1 MLLTPVAIDPAGLSQ
16 LIGLAYEAPLQPSGW
31 REFANAVAEFLQ
43 TSLAMIHHMDFVEQT
58 RAVHVAGGIDE
69 SFSQAFTPRWSDDGD
84 DIYLRVMRDLPAG
97 TVRLSHEIVAPEV
110 ARQSEIYR
118 QLAAPW
124 GLEHF
129 LFASLGSRN
138 GVTSALSLGRTVDDG
153 PFTSADIELLTGALL
168 PHLCRSIE
176 YRSSICHDNE
186 LLTAMIDT
194 APCGMVA
201 FAANGQPVLVSAG
214 AAPLFAGDHGL
225 ALRNGAL
232 CAANPQV
239 QALLDAALL
248 TAVAISQGQSAT
260 PAAPVFIPQKGQTQ
274 PLQVVFSPFNGHAG
288 AGGWPQQAACIAL
301 ISTSRQDRPPEL
313 AAALI
318 SAYGLSKAEAR
329 ICAAMLAGKSTQETA
344 AALNVSANTVKTH
357 LATIYQKT
365 GVHSQAALLYLL
377 TVQFRTWN

>member
-1 MLLTPVAIDPAGLSQ
+1 MIQTPAAINPAGLSR
-16 LIGLAYEAPLQPSGW
+16 LIGLAYEASTQPSGW
-31 REFANAVAEFLQ
+31 REFADAVAEFMQ
-43 TSLAMIHHMDFVEQT
+43 ASLAMIHHMDFVEQT
-58 RAVHVAGGIDE
+58 RAVHIAGGIDE
-69 SFSQAFTPRWSDDGD
+69 SFSQAFTPRWPDDGD

-97 TVRLSHEIVAPEV
+97 TVRLSNEILTPEV
-110 ARQSEIYR
+110 AHQSEIYR

-138 GVTSALSLGRTVDDG
+138 GVTSVLSLGRTADDG
-153 PFTSADIELLTGALL
+153 AFTRADIELLTEALL
-168 PHLCRSIE
+168 PHVCRSINVAG
-176 YRSSICHDNE
+176 ICHDNE

-201 FAANGQPVLVSAG
+201 FAANGRPVLLNTG
-214 AAPLFAGDHGL
+214 AAPLFAGNRGL
-225 ALRNGAL
+225 TLQNGAL
-232 CAANPQV
+232 CAADPQV

-248 TAVAISQGQSAT
+248 TTIAISQGQSAP
-260 PAAPVFIPQKGQTQ
+260 PAAPVCIPQNGPT
-274 PLQVVFSPFNGHAG
+274 PFLQVTFSPFNAHTVLVDS
-288 AGGWPQQAACIAL
+288 PRQAACIAL
-301 ISTSRQDRPPEL
+301 ISASRQDRPPEL

-318 SAYGLSKAEAR
+318 SAYRLSKAEAR

-344 AALNVSANTVKTH
+344 AALNISPNTVKTH

>member
-1 MLLTPVAIDPAGLSQ
+1 MLQTPIAIDPAGLSR
-16 LIGLAYEAPLQPSGW
+16 LIGLAYEAPVEPSGW
-31 REFANAVAEFLQ
+31 REFADAVAEFLQ

-69 SFSQAFTPRWSDDGD
+69 SFRQAFTPRWSDDGD

-97 TVRLSHEIVAPEV
+97 TVRLSSEIVAPEV
-110 ARQSEIYR
+110 ARESEIYQ

-138 GVTSALSLGRTVDDG
+138 GVTSALSLGRTAADG
-153 PFTSADIELLTGALL
+153 PFTSAEIELLTVALL
-168 PHLCRSIE
+168 PHVCRSINIAG
-176 YRSSICHDNE
+176 ICHDNA

-201 FAANGQPVLVSAG
+201 FAANGRPVLVNAG

-225 ALRNGAL
+225 ALQNGAL
-232 CAANPQV
+232 CAADPQV

-248 TAVAISQGQSAT
+248 TAIAISQGQSAT
-260 PAAPVFIPQKGQTQ
+260 PAAPVIIPQKGHKQ
-274 PLQVVFSPFNGHAG
+274 PLQVVFSPFNGHTG
-288 AGGWPQQAACIAL
+288 AGGSPRQAACIAL

-313 AAALI
+313 ATALI
-318 SAYGLSKAEAR
+318 GAYGLSKAEAR
-329 ICAAMLAGKSTQETA
+329 ICAAMLAGKRTQEAA
-344 AALNVSANTVKTH
+344 AALNVSPNTIKTH

-365 GVHSQAALLYLL
+365 GVHSQAGLLYLL